1 MNGTMNVE
9 RVTSNCSDDEGDSEF
24 GFFAALLD
32 SVVDELAAQQGGL
45 THVSL
50 DDVKCRFTQALREAH
65 ESRNLE

>member
-1 MNGTMNVE
+1 MNGTMNLDP
-9 RVTSNCSDDEGDSEF
+9 VTPTCSAAEDDSEF
-24 GFFAALLD
+24 GFLAALLG

-65 ESRNLE
+65 ESRNRE